1 MKQISVINNSSF
13 QEFLQTSEKH
23 VNSLKEL
30 GAIVLRG
37 HRFSREEQ
45 LIVTQIFGNHLGYYP
60 NLSSMQYWHY
70 QESHRLSL
78 GRRPGCGKQDILVP
92 WHLEHF
98 GYPNPAIGA
107 TWNMEKF
114 TCDSDAGATVFVDTS
129 DVFALLTR
137 EQQSFLRQC
146 KIAVLPSCD
155 DPVIPTTP
163 TMFNA
168 IQRHKLSNK
177 EIMRMTFCREG
188 ETSTNCKLIEFNG
201 SEPND
206 YAIGMFHWYE
216 TWLGEQ
222 VLNNK
227 DVRQI
232 HYWNDGD
239 LLIVD
244 LMVMFHAVLG
254 GFSETERFFNGFWM
268 HQYDTSKYGN

>member
-70 QESHRLSL
+70 QENHRLSL

-114 TCDSDAGATVFVDTS
+114 TCDSDAGATIFVDTS
-129 DVFALLTR
+129 DVFELLGDKQK
-137 EQQSFLRQC
+137 EFLRSC
-146 KIAVLPSCD
+146 KISALPNFD
-155 DPVIPTTP
+155 DPISPTEP
-163 TMFNA
+163 T
-168 IQRHKLSNK
+168 ILDVVQTHKLSNK
-177 EIMRMTFCREG
+177 EILRISFCQKW
-188 ETSTNCKLIEFNG
+188 ETDTNCRLIQFGGRTPTDQEI
-201 SEPND
+201 
-206 YAIGMFHWYE
+206 AMFHWYE
-216 TWLGEQ
+216 SWVGEQ
-222 VLNNK
+222 VTSNTN
-227 DVRQI
+227 VRQI
-232 HYWNDGD
+232 HHWESGD

-244 LMVMFHAVLG
+244 LMVMYHAVLG

>member
-1 MKQISVINNSSF
+1 MKHLSVINNSSF
-13 QEFLQTSEKH
+13 QEFLENSEKY
-23 VNSLKEL
+23 VNSLKDL

-37 HRFSREEQ
+37 HRFSRKEQ
-45 LIVTQIFGNHLGYYP
+45 LIATQVFGNYLGYYP
-60 NLSSMQYWHY
+60 NLNSMKFWHY
-70 QESHRLSL
+70 EESHTVSIN
-78 GRRPGCGKQDILVP
+78 RRKWATKQDILVP

-114 TCDSDAGATVFVDTS
+114 TCDNDVGATLFVDTS
-129 DVFALLTR
+129 DVFALLDN
-137 EQQSFLRQC
+137 EQKSFLRLC
-146 KIAVLPSCD
+146 KISALPSCD
-155 DPVIPTTP
+155 DPVMPKTP
-163 TMFNA
+163 TVFNA
-168 IQRHKLSNK
+168 IQKHKLSNK

-206 YAIGMFHWYE
+206 YAIGMFGWYE
-216 TWLGEQ
+216 QWLGEQ
-222 VLNNK
+222 VLNNTNI
-227 DVRQI
+227 RQV
-232 HYWNDGD
+232 HYWQDGD